1 MNVKTNVKVLIY
13 VSYKS
18 LQFSQ
23 SINNQQSFNNHKE
36 IHSRLNHRF
45 SIHCYVH
52 VIRLLQYM

>member
-1 MNVKTNVKVLIY
+1 MNVETNVKVLIY

-36 IHSRLNHRF
+36 IHSR
-45 SIHCYVH
+45 
-52 VIRLLQYM
+52 